1 MRRRQQNSSP
11 MHPKLLTYI
20 APPLGRVMRFFKVL
34 ILLLLTCPIFAYA
47 VKLREIALLDI
58 PGRPGFE
65 TLAFAKGFLVLAHN
79 GASTVDIFDPAKR
92 RFVAQIS
99 GIVSA
104 RGVAVDDTNSRVYI
118 ADAGSNSI
126 DVVNSNNWQVEER
139 IALSRAPEN
148 LLLVPGTT
156 NIIASNPYARS
167 LTLVSHQINRE
178 MQIVDVGGDPDL
190 MAYDPIRNAVFLTLE
205 DQNAV
210 VAYPVSLERDA
221 KPLKTIKLN
230 ASQPTGIILEPT
242 SRTLFVAVRY
252 AVLSLDAD
260 SGTELSRVP
269 VVAGTDRLW
278 LDPTGSALYGASSDG
293 TVTTVKVNGRQL
305 AYESEI
311 RTDVKGHSLAF
322 DPERKVI
329 YVPGGREGKSKMV
342 ILKQFGAL
350 PVNTDEVKTASAV
363 SR

>member
-1 MRRRQQNSSP
+1 MRLS
-11 MHPKLLTYI
+11 KF
-20 APPLGRVMRFFKVL
+20 V
-34 ILLLLTCPIFAYA
+34 LLLLLVVPVVAFGA
-47 VKLREIALLDI
+47 KLREIALLDI

-65 TLAFAKGFLVLAHN
+65 TLAFAKGFLVMAHN

-104 RGVAVDDTNSRVYI
+104 RGVAVDDPNSRVYI
-118 ADAGSNSI
+118 ADAGTNSI
-126 DVVNSNNWQVEER
+126 DVVNSGNWQVEDR

-156 NIIASNPYARS
+156 NIIATNPYARS

-178 MQIVDVGGDPDL
+178 MQIVDVSGDPDL
-190 MAYDPIRNAVFLTLE
+190 MVYDPIRNAVFVTLE
-205 DQNAV
+205 DQNE
-210 VAYPVSLERDA
+210 VAAFPVSLEREA

-230 ASQPTGIILEPT
+230 ASQPTGILLEPT

-260 SGTELSRVP
+260 SGAELSRVP

-278 LDPTGSALYGASSDG
+278 LDETGRALYGASSDG
-293 TVTTVKVNGRQL
+293 TVTTIKVNGRQL

-311 RTDVKGHSLAF
+311 RTDVKGHSLAY
-322 DPERKVI
+322 DPERKLI

-350 PVNTDEVKTASAV
+350 PATSDEIKTASAV
-363 SR
+363 AR